1 MGERIIETWIEGKHP
16 NQELCEDGLYTGRNF
31 FAVID
36 GVTSKGS
43 LVWPGGKTGGR
54 FARDVLLEA
63 LETLPADG
71 AAGDCVSYLNEALQR
86 AAYRAAEDPGI
97 LERLKEERPQ
107 AVIILYS
114 RLRREVWSF
123 GDCQC
128 MIGGRRYRK
137 TTVMDELTAGVRSAY
152 NQLELASGKT
162 LKELM
167 ERDTGREYI
176 MPLLVGE
183 CRFANGDGEY
193 SYDVLDGFPIH
204 EEHTKVYPVA
214 PGEEVVLASDG
225 YPELFGTLAES
236 EAVIREVK
244 ETDPMCMYRF
254 KGPKGISPGFNSF
267 DDRTYL
273 RFVVEAQG
281 K

>member
-1 MGERIIETWIEGKHP
+1 MR
-16 NQELCEDGLYTGRNF
+16 
-31 FAVID
+31 
-36 GVTSKGS
+36 
-43 LVWPGGKTGGR
+43 
-54 FARDVLLEA
+54 
-63 LETLPADG
+63 
-71 AAGDCVSYLNEALQR
+71 
-86 AAYRAAEDPGI
+86 
-97 LERLKEERPQ
+97 EERPQ
-107 AVIILYS
+107 AVLVVYS
-114 RLRREVWSF
+114 RMRREVWCF

-128 MIGGRRYRK
+128 MIGGRLYRK

-152 NQLELASGKT
+152 NQLELAAGKT
-162 LKELM
+162 LKELA
-167 ERDTGREYI
+167 EHDTGREYI

-204 EEHTKVYPVA
+204 EEHTRVYPVR

-225 YPELFGTLAES
+225 YPELFGSLAES

-244 ETDPMCMYRF
+244 ETDPMCMFRF
-254 KGPKGISPGFNSF
+254 KGPKGIAPGFHSF

-273 RFVVEAQG
+273 RFVLEAEDETLAICKG